1 MASPVVDIDP
11 YGEVF
16 IVIPTAVTRPQAG
29 LANEEIIAPL
39 ESVEGQDRNSLP
51 ADRSENDDSDK
62 VRAKKMYGINCKES
76 TPDENGNFHWHFEP
90 IFNRQAFEMVMD
102 IIHGQTHKTPDRVSL
117 DMMADVAAITDDLQ
131 CHNAVKFVANAW
143 MDRLQASPP
152 KKICSDLYKWI
163 LIAWVFD
170 QPDLFQSTT
179 RLAIMECTGTLSPE
193 AVESMRVELLSEL
206 IAGVERMIDDLSRG
220 HSTCTFECRSMWLG
234 ALIQEMRSNGLSSP
248 DPSELKQDLSLT
260 TTLGIIRNFQ
270 SPVIFSP
277 RSKFAD
283 VADGYENHDP
293 NTLWKLQWGLDE
305 DNYGYSFS
313 KKSKIHKKAASSTS
327 FHMPEWNNMGPTPRP
342 QPTTLMVKSR
352 YDAHPPI
359 QPATPRGKKATR
371 HTNKCANCRISFPEA
386 FDVRA
391 ITVHKAQGLTLKQV
405 VLNLDRRDH
414 APGLSYVAISRVKK
428 LSSIMF
434 ETPFDLSRFTTKVT
448 TELEHEG

>member
-62 VRAKKMYGINCKES
+62 DPAHVEAEQQSSFRLRVSKKHLIMSSVRAKKMYGINCKES

-179 RLAIMECTGTLSPE
+179 RLAIMECTGTLSPGVIPVNPAIIE

-313 KKSKIHKKAASSTS
+313 KKSKIHKKAASSVS
-327 FHMPEWNNMGPTPRP
+327 LWQDKVAHDNPE
-342 QPTTLMVKSR
+342 TLFKHQCSL
-352 YDAHPPI
+352 
-359 QPATPRGKKATR
+359 
-371 HTNKCANCRISFPEA
+371 HTLLEPCL
-386 FDVRA
+386 RA
-391 ITVHKAQGLTLKQV
+391 I
-405 VLNLDRRDH
+405 
-414 APGLSYVAISRVKK
+414 
-428 LSSIMF
+428 
-434 ETPFDLSRFTTKVT
+434 ETKVIG
-448 TELEHEG
+448 LDISSFSRAG